1 MLNLNNAVVYNT
13 TVIALNDTGAKGI
26 FYLNTLNF
34 FAHNEKKY
42 THLKLYSAATLVSN
56 TQICC
61 VPVTNTSLLCVF
73 FLPHKNVK

>member
-34 FAHNEKKY
+34 FAHNEKN
-42 THLKLYSAATLVSN
+42 TRLKLYSAATLVSN

-73 FLPHKNVK
+73 SLPHKNVK

>member
-34 FAHNEKKY
+34 FAHNEKKI
-42 THLKLYSAATLVSN
+42 L
-56 TQICC
+56 I
-61 VPVTNTSLLCVF
+61 
-73 FLPHKNVK
+73 